1 MHGYRTPLR
10 DMRFVLHELLA
21 GEPVTALPGCE
32 DFTPEL
38 IDSVL
43 EQAARLAESELAPL
57 NRSGDEEGCAYENGV
72 VRTPRGFQAAY
83 ATFRAGG
90 WTGVAAAP
98 EWGGQGLPRL
108 INPVLDEMFSSANFS
123 FATYPGLSQGA
134 FDALARHGDQ
144 RLKTIFLPRLA
155 DGSWS
160 GTMCL
165 TEPQCGTDLGLIR
178 SKAVPAGDGSFRV
191 DGTKIF
197 ISAGEHDLTENI
209 VHLVLAKL
217 PDARAGTRGI
227 SLFVVPKFL
236 PEEENG
242 GWGSGQRNG
251 VRCSGIEHKMG
262 IRASSTCTMQ
272 FEGAVGWLVGAP
284 HQGMAAMFTMMN
296 AARLA
301 VGIQGLAAAG
311 AAYQEARAYAL
322 DRRQGR
328 SPKGPH
334 CPDQPADPI
343 IVHPDVRRN
352 LLTIKAFVEGAR
364 ALAYWV
370 GLQLDRAERHPDPAE
385 RQAADDL
392 AALMTPIIKAFLTD
406 HGFAATNL
414 AMQGF
419 GGHGYI
425 RETGMEQYV
434 RDARIAQIYEGA
446 NGIQALDLVGRKLG
460 QHVGRLLRHFFHPV
474 AACLE
479 EAARDPCLTDLAS
492 PLAKAFGRL
501 QQATVLIAQQG
512 QADPE
517 AAAAAATDYLQLF
530 GYVAIGYMWLCMA
543 KLAQGC
549 RPANDGD
556 AGFYRAKVETA
567 RFYMQRRLPMANAHY
582 LALSAGKESLMALAP
597 EAF

>member
-1 MHGYRTPLR
+1 MYGYRAPLR

-21 GEPVTALPGCE
+21 GEPVSALPGCE
-32 DFTPEL
+32 DATPEL

-43 EQAARLAESELAPL
+43 EQAARLAEGELAPL
-57 NRSGDEEGCAYENGV
+57 NRSGDEEGCSYENGV

-83 ATFRAGG
+83 AAFRAGG

-108 INPVLDEMFSSANFS
+108 VNLALDEMFSSANFS
-123 FATYPGLSQGA
+123 FATYPGLSQGGY
-134 FDALARHGDQ
+134 DALARHADQ
-144 RLKTIFLPRLA
+144 RLKAIFLPRLA

-160 GTMCL
+160 ATMCL

-178 SKAVPAGDGSFRV
+178 TRATPSADGAFRV

-217 PDARAGTRGI
+217 PDAPAGTRGI

-236 PEEENG
+236 PVEGSG
-242 GWGSGQRNG
+242 GWGSGARNG
-251 VRCSGIEHKMG
+251 VRCAGIEHKMG

-272 FEGAVGWLVGAP
+272 FENAVGWLVGAP

-301 VGIQGLAAAG
+301 VGIQGLAAAE

-322 DRRQGR
+322 ERRQGR
-328 SPKGPH
+328 SPAGPH
-334 CPDQPADPI
+334 CPDQPADAI
-343 IVHPDVRRN
+343 IAHPDVRRS
-352 LLTIKAFVEGAR
+352 LLTIKAFTEGAR

-370 GLQLDRAERHPDPAE
+370 GLQLDRAERHPDPAD

-414 AMQGF
+414 AMQVF

-425 RETGMEQYV
+425 RETGVEQYV

-460 QHVGRLLRHFFHPV
+460 QHTGRLLRRFFHPV
-474 AACLE
+474 ADCLD
-479 EAARDPCLTDLAS
+479 EAARDPILAELAA
-492 PLAKAFGRL
+492 PLAKAFAKL
-501 QQATVLIAQQG
+501 QQATVLIARQG

-530 GYVAIGYMWLCMA
+530 GYVALGYMWLRMA
-543 KLAQGC
+543 KLARGR
-549 RPANDGD
+549 RPVAD
-556 AGFYRAKVETA
+556 ADADFYEAKVRTA
-567 RFYMQRRLPMANAHY
+567 RFYMQRTLPMANAHY

-597 EAF
+597 EVF